1 MTTAANDKTK
11 SGGSSASKNNFQ
23 EKAAFRKRTTTDKK
37 NLSAK
42 KKTAGKKNASGEKKT
57 AGRKNASGE
66 KKTAGKKSA
75 SVKKGSSFTKNMQ
88 SKKSAPKKKRTVQM
102 RKKQLRLRLT
112 MAAAVPVLV
121 LFAVFFRFSSLQNGK
136 AVHLSDAVLQ
146 YKDEVKA
153 ACESFGISDFSEIA
167 LAVMQQESAGSV
179 PDVMQSSESPFN
191 TMYPNTPG
199 AITDPSYSIQV
210 GIETLAYC
218 LEEAGCTSPSDSD
231 RLKLALQTYN
241 YGNSYATW
249 ALENYGE
256 YSEEN
261 AAVFSENMKAKL
273 GWSEYGDKQYVPH
286 VLRYYRSGFSFL
298 N

>member
-1 MTTAANDKTK
+1 MTTADNDKTLTGK
-11 SGGSSASKNNFQ
+11 KDTSQK
-23 EKAAFRKRTTTDKK
+23 RKTTDKEK
-37 NLSAK
+37 LSDK
-42 KKTAGKKNASGEKKT
+42 KKTFDKRNIADKKKTFDKKKIADKKKTLDKKKVSDKKKARSKKKASGKKKVTTE
-57 AGRKNASGE
+57 
-66 KKTAGKKSA
+66 
-75 SVKKGSSFTKNMQ
+75 
-88 SKKSAPKKKRTVQM
+88 M

-112 MAAAVPVLV
+112 IAASAVALT
-121 LFAVFFRFSSLQNGK
+121 LLGVFFHFSPFRNGK
-136 AVHLSDAVLQ
+136 AVRLSDAVLQ
-146 YKDEVKA
+146 YKDQVRA
-153 ACESFGISDFSEIA
+153 ACESYGIPDFSEIA

-191 TMYPNTPG
+191 TLYPNTPG

-218 LEEAGCTSPSDSD
+218 LEEAGCKSPSDSD

-261 AAVFSENMKAKL
+261 AAIFSENMKAKL

-286 VLRYYRSGFSFL
+286 VLQYYSFGF
-298 N
+298 

>member
-1 MTTAANDKTK
+1 MTTAANDKTQTGK
-11 SGGSSASKNNFQ
+11 KDTSLK
-23 EKAAFRKRTTTDKK
+23 RKTTDKK
-37 NLSAK
+37 KLSDK
-42 KKTAGKKNASGEKKT
+42 KKTFNKKKISDKKKTLDKKKISDKKNACSKK
-57 AGRKNASGE
+57 KL
-66 KKTAGKKSA
+66 
-75 SVKKGSSFTKNMQ
+75 SVKKKASG
-88 SKKSAPKKKRTVQM
+88 KKKVTTEM

-112 MAAAVPVLV
+112 IAATALALV
-121 LFAVFFRFSSLQNGK
+121 LLGVFFRFSSFRNGK

-146 YKDEVKA
+146 YKDQVSA
-153 ACESFGISDFSEIA
+153 ACESYGIPDFSEIA

-191 TMYPNTPG
+191 TLYPNTPG

-218 LEEAGCTSPSDSD
+218 LEEAGCKSPSDSD

-261 AAVFSENMKAKL
+261 AAIFSENMKAKL
-273 GWSEYGDKQYVPH
+273 GWNEYGDKQYVPH
-286 VLRYYRSGFSFL
+286 VLQYYSFGF
-298 N
+298 

>member
-1 MTTAANDKTK
+1 MMTDTNDKTQTGKKQISQK
-11 SGGSSASKNNFQ
+11 SK
-23 EKAAFRKRTTTDKK
+23 TTDKK
-37 NLSAK
+37 KAFDKKKISDKQNACSKRKISDK
-42 KKTAGKKNASGEKKT
+42 KKTLDKKKVADKQKTLDKKKVAGKKKASG
-57 AGRKNASGE
+57 
-66 KKTAGKKSA
+66 
-75 SVKKGSSFTKNMQ
+75 
-88 SKKSAPKKKRTVQM
+88 KKRVTAKM

-112 MAAAVPVLV
+112 IAAAALV
-121 LFAVFFRFSSLQNGK
+121 LALLGVFFHFSSFRDGK

-146 YKDEVKA
+146 YKDQVRA
-153 ACESFGISDFSEIA
+153 ACESYGIPDFSEIA

-191 TMYPNTPG
+191 TLYPNTPG

-218 LEEAGCTSPSDSD
+218 LEEAGCKSPSDSD

-261 AAVFSENMKAKL
+261 AAIFSENMKARL
-273 GWSEYGDKQYVPH
+273 GWSEYGDKQYVSH
-286 VLRYYRSGFSFL
+286 VLQYYSFGF
-298 N
+298 